1 MLTYAN
7 DRKLAPALEL
17 KMMLRRLNQIASL
30 TALGIILSLSACSDK
45 SNNYA
50 DQVFINGHLYTVDD
64 ENPWAEA
71 LAIRGDEIIF
81 VGDNADAEGLVGPE
95 TVRHDVAGK
104 TMLPGFIDSHMHPI
118 TGGAFANS
126 LSLDT
131 FGSID
136 GWIAAIG
143 DYAEA
148 NPDTPL
154 IFGYGFLAST
164 FGPVGPTRQQ
174 IDAVVGDRPV
184 FIMDEGFHGAW
195 ANSTALEILGIT
207 HDTTDPVPGF
217 SYYKRD
223 ENGDATGYLLEG
235 TANAAMV
242 DLIVI
247 AEQFLIDGTTSV
259 LQILNQYGVTSAF
272 DAGALGYEYVLHKVW
287 QKVSS
292 AGDMT
297 VRMVGVYR
305 PKGPEDLDTAV
316 KKAMLWRD
324 TIRGENYHY
333 RMLKLMDDGTV
344 ESRTAAM
351 FEDYQGEPGNSGETV
366 FTQDELSTTM
376 TAAAAENIDIH
387 IHALGERAVHEA
399 LNAIEAS
406 KTAHPNSET
415 RYTICHIQVILDQD
429 LPRFAALD
437 VIAQSTP
444 LWAAYDTYG
453 KQFVS
458 DDQFNRYWRFKSLA
472 DLGVKLTFGSDFPAT
487 GAGALGMSPMFNIEI
502 GHTRQEPGSPDTAVQ
517 PRESE
522 RLDIDTLIRGYTINA
537 AYQLHMEDEIGSLE
551 VGKKADV
558 IVLSDN
564 PFETDAYEIA
574 KINVELTM
582 LGGKVVYQASE

>member
-1 MLTYAN
+1 M
-7 DRKLAPALEL
+7 DL
-17 KMMLRRLNQIASL
+17 KRFVSLVPVTAIGILLGL
-30 TALGIILSLSACSDK
+30 TACSEN

-50 DQVFINGHLYTVDD
+50 DHVFVNARLYTVDD
-64 ENPWAEA
+64 EKTWAEA
-71 LAIRGDEIIF
+71 IAIRGDEIVF
-81 VGDNADAEGLVGPE
+81 VGDNAGTEELIGPE

-104 TMLPGFIDSHMHPI
+104 MMLPGFIDSHMHPI
-118 TGGAFANS
+118 AGGAYATS

-136 GWIAAIG
+136 DWITAI
-143 DYAEA
+143 DEYAEA
-148 NPDTPL
+148 NPDKPL

-174 IDAVVGDRPV
+174 IDAVVDDRPV
-184 FIMDEGFHGAW
+184 LIMDEGFHGAW
-195 ANSTALEILGIT
+195 ANSTALEMLSIT
-207 HDTTDPVPGF
+207 RDTTDPVPGF

-235 TANAAMV
+235 TAGSAMGGLNAITEQI
-242 DLIVI
+242 IV
-247 AEQFLIDGTTSV
+247 DGTRLV
-259 LQILNQYGVTSAF
+259 FQIMNQYGVTSAF
-272 DAGALGYEYVLHKVW
+272 DAGAIGYGDILHKVLK
-287 QKVSS
+287 QVSS
-292 AGDMT
+292 SGDMT
-297 VRMVGVYR
+297 VRIIGSSR
-305 PKGPEDLDTAV
+305 PSGPEGLDTAIEN
-316 KKAMLWRD
+316 AMHWRD

-344 ESRTAAM
+344 EGRTAAM

-366 FTQDELSTTM
+366 FTQDELSTTV
-376 TAAAAENIDIH
+376 TAAAAENLDVH

-399 LNAIEAS
+399 LNAIETSRA
-406 KTAHPNSET
+406 AHPESET
-415 RYTICHIQVILDQD
+415 RYAICHIQVILDQD

-453 KQFVS
+453 EQFVS
-458 DDQFNRYWRFKSLA
+458 EDQFNRFWRFKSLK
-472 DLGVKLTFGSDFPAT
+472 DLGVKLTFGSDFPAS
-487 GAGALGMSPMFNIEI
+487 GAGTLGMSPLFNIEI
-502 GHTRQEPGSPDTAVQ
+502 GHTRQDPGNPDSPVQ

-537 AYQLHMEDEIGSLE
+537 AYQLHMEDEIGSIE

-564 PFETDAYEIA
+564 LFETDTYEIG
-574 KINVELTM
+574 KIDVELTM
-582 LGGKVVYQASE
+582 QGGKVVYQASK